1 MKEMQNLARPAFVT
15 LLLVG
20 CGKQA
25 SDQAPD
31 PLLAAGE
38 QAFIGSYKLSEF
50 INADKP
56 VPPVIEIFH
65 NEGQMGQVAFR
76 FAKLNAAP
84 IRRPRR

>member
-1 MKEMQNLARPAFVT
+1 MPNLALLAFLT

-20 CGKQA
+20 CGKQV

-38 QAFIGSYKLSEF
+38 RAFIGSYNLSRF

-56 VPPVIEIFH
+56 LPPVVEILY
-65 NEGQMGQVAFR
+65 NEGQTGQVAFR
-76 FAKLNAAP
+76 FAKAGQP
-84 IRRPRR
+84 MPQVR